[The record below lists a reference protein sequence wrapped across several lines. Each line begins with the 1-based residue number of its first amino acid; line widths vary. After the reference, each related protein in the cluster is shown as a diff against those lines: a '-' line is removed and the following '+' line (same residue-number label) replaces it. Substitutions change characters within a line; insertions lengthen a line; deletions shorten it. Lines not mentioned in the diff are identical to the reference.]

1 MGRQQWHDHR
11 RHEQQCERGGCG
23 YAIDREHSIILHG
36 SRGTATPGVVLCPLC
51 SRCYCPALVPRRG
64 LASPPWIGTV
74 YVSMAPTTTW
84 RIEARRPCR
93 MTAGKLSAPATSHPT
108 RSKPMLIVS
117 HASRSDGSVVWR
129 GWSDGMWADLLN
141 AIPCQPTSRRA
152 ARASCSGRG
161 MSLARITRP

>member
-93 MTAGKLSAPATSHPT
+93 MTAGKLSAQPPRTQPDQNPCSLY
-108 RSKPMLIVS
+108 PMLLAQMVRSCGEVGQMGCGLICSTPSRVS
-117 HASRSDGSVVWR
+117 PHQGGRQGPAAQVV
-129 GWSDGMWADLLN
+129 A
-141 AIPCQPTSRRA
+141 
-152 ARASCSGRG
+152 
-161 MSLARITRP
+161 